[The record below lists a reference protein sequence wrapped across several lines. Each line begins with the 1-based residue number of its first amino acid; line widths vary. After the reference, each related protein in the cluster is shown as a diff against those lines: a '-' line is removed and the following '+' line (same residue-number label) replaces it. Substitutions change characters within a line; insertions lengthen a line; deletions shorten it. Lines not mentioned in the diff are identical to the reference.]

1 MIFNNNT
8 TSLGASRIPMAEGY
22 DTSCGAALA
31 LVESAQNDYK
41 MFRAMLEVDAHE
53 CAIKRQSTGYVTEGE
68 IMALS
73 ESTLSGIWEKIKEFF
88 KKVAAKIKSI
98 FHNFFIKFRG
108 LYMNGKQLVK
118 KYGNDVL
125 RNSDILGKV
134 EIKWRKIKNRTDLN
148 STTLMSEVPNV
159 IGSVSEVD
167 KIWDEDSDKRWDKYI
182 KNTDRNN
189 LVRTTVNN
197 AADYREA
204 LEDYFWDDT
213 EATKYDAKE
222 IGVRTIVTDLEGY
235 DKILK
240 EAEKTAKKVTDSYE
254 KLVQT
259 ADKMAKEAAG
269 LKSDTA
275 NRGNLHFIGDTTK
288 ADNEYKNNFD
298 DEGKLKDVTDGKT
311 KDNVIEANITKA
323 NHTYDVAVVMS
334 DASVAETGVVIQVHK
349 AYYAQLK
356 SAFVKLA
363 TANKNKL
370 KESTIYLDAV
380 EEAAAQEVEDVI
392 CGALSNE
399 ELSDLTNASSNVID
413 SDVSNDPSALTYGPD
428 RYTKSVYYDRADG
441 YKDSNINS
449 NEESAFFGK
458 LLY

>member
-41 MFRAMLEVDAHE
+41 MFRAMLEVDARE

-73 ESTLSGIWEKIKEFF
+73 ESALGGIWEKIKELF
-88 KKVAAKIKSI
+88 KKIAAKLKAI
-98 FHNFFIKFRG
+98 FHNFFVKFRG

-118 KYGNDVL
+118 KYGLDVR
-125 RNSDILGKV
+125 RNSDLLGKV
-134 EIKWRKIKNRTDLN
+134 EIKWRKTKKSGSAMRPELLLKELPGTEID
-148 STTLMSEVPNV
+148 NV
-159 IGSVSEVD
+159 T
-167 KIWDEDSDKRWDKYI
+167 KANWDEDSDKRWNNYI
-182 KNTDRNN
+182 KQDRSDLGINT
-189 LVRTTVNN
+189 TINN

-204 LEDYFWDDT
+204 LEEYFWDDS
-213 EATKYDAKE
+213 EATKYDAKD
-222 IGVRTIVTDLEGY
+222 IGVTNIVRELDEY

-240 EAEKTAKKVTDSYE
+240 DLESTVKKVTQSYE
-254 KLVQT
+254 KLVSE
-259 ADKMAKEAAG
+259 ADKRAKEAAG
-269 LKSDTA
+269 LKIT
-275 NRGNLHFIGDTTK
+275 N
-288 ADNEYKNNFD
+288 
-298 DEGKLKDVTDGKT
+298 KT
-311 KDNVIEANITKA
+311 KDFKFMKPEDLDKYVDSSDNQEEREKNYIEANISRA
-323 NHTYDVAVVMS
+323 NHSYDMAVIMS
-334 DASVAETGVVIQVHK
+334 DASVAETGVVVQVNK

-356 SAFVKLA
+356 AAFVKLA
-363 TANKNKL
+363 SANKNKL
-370 KESTIYLDAV
+370 KESTEYLDAV

-413 SDVSNDPSALTYGPD
+413 SDVSNDPSALTYDPD
-428 RYTKSVYYDRADG
+428 HYTKGAFDREYSKVDG